1 MFLEVASLPSHQS
14 VLQEKH
20 PEKKCSYHSIKTLKK
35 HVQKSRHSGWALN
48 LPNQTTA
55 EFDSMLTAQKAILLL
70 DGADTVLQ
78 FITSNKQ
85 QQKSIAHFKSVFYLK
100 IKSDLLSKNTNQG

>member
-1 MFLEVASLPSHQS
+1 
-14 VLQEKH
+14 
-20 PEKKCSYHSIKTLKK
+20 
-35 HVQKSRHSGWALN
+35 
-48 LPNQTTA
+48 
-55 EFDSMLTAQKAILLL
+55 MLTAQKAILLL

-85 QQKSIAHFKSVFYLK
+85 QQKSVAHFKSVFYLN